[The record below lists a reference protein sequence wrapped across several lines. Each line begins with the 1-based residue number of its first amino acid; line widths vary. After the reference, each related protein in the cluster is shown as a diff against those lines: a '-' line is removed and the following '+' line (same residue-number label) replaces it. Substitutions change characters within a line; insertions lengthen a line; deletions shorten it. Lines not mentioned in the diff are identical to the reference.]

1 MATEPAYQQR
11 PSSAPEGRWRWW
23 YAAIAD
29 WMLRNPDGTQ
39 DECAKHFGKHPNT
52 ISRIVTSDT
61 YRAYLAQR
69 RREWQADHD
78 AKITQR
84 LGDVALKS
92 MDNILDQLDKK
103 RDTLKLD
110 ILTELMGSSLE
121 ALGFGKP
128 AAPTVQVNTQ
138 VDASSQTVVLP
149 GSVSAAA
156 LVEARE
162 ALRLAEARRIQDVDV
177 LPPPVAA
184 TTFRGAG
191 SLEVEDAKTVLEIE
205 KDESSWS

>member
-1 MATEPAYQQR
+1 MASEPAYQQR
-11 PSSAPEGRWRWW
+11 PASAPEGRWRWW
-23 YAAIAD
+23 YASIAD

-39 DECAKHFGKHPNT
+39 EDCARHFGKHPNT

-61 YRAYLAQR
+61 FRAYLAQR
-69 RREWQADHD
+69 RREWQSDHD
-78 AKITQR
+78 ARITQR

-128 AAPTVQVNTQ
+128 AAPTVQVTTQ
-138 VDASSQTVVLP
+138 IDASTQQVVLP
-149 GSVSAAA
+149 GSVSTAA
-156 LVEARE
+156 LEEARA
-162 ALRLAEARRIQDVDV
+162 ALRLAEQRRVLEIDVV
-177 LPPPVAA
+177 PNSSPAV
-184 TTFRGAG
+184 GAG
-191 SLEVEDAKTVLEIE
+191 SSEVETIDDLGPSPRLEIE
-205 KDESSWS
+205 KD